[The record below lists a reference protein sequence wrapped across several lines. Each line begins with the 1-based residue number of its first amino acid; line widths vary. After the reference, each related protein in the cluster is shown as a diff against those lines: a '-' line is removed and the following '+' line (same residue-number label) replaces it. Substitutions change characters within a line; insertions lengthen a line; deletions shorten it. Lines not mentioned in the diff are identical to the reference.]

1 MKLRRLYGAGP
12 AHLLAAVASFAV
24 AAWALSRVLGLLSDP
39 VRFLAWLAGAIVAH
53 DLVLFPVYTALG
65 LVTARV
71 VAGPALNHLRV
82 PILLCALS
90 LLVWFPLILHRNPA
104 GYMRASGMSA
114 DVYLERWLLL
124 SAALLVGSAVI
135 LALRRRGL
143 RQ

>member
-1 MKLRRLYGAGP
+1 MKPLRLYGAGP
-12 AHLLAAVASFAV
+12 EHLLAAIASFAV
-24 AAWALSRVLGLLSDP
+24 AGWALARVLGLLSDP
-39 VRFLAWLAGAIVAH
+39 VRLVAWLAGAIVAH
-53 DLVLFPVYTALG
+53 DLVLFPLYTALG
-65 LVTARV
+65 LVVARV
-71 VAGPALNHLRV
+71 APVPALNHLRV
-82 PILLCALS
+82 PILLCALA
-90 LLVWFPLILHRNPA
+90 LLVWFPLILRKSPA